1 MVRGCLGPPDFCCRS
16 LTIDH
21 TKAVAAKIGGSEA
34 ARRHCSAS
42 NMLKILFRQPLEAE
56 EENLGALTPRILV
69 VGSRRPSP
77 RGLWPVRS
85 AIEGGLRLHLVPKAL
100 GQRKKKC
107 ARKNFP
113 CTHGRGSGSISVFPA
128 RLARAG
134 EM

>member
-100 GQRKKKC
+100 GQRKKN
-107 ARKNFP
+107 AL
-113 CTHGRGSGSISVFPA
+113 VA
-128 RLARAG
+128 QMRLG
-134 EM
+134 EKRNILR